1 MGFLIDTNVLSELR
15 KKERVNPGVR
25 QWYAS
30 VQGESLYLSTL
41 TLGEIRNGIERLR
54 RRDPEA
60 SAHLEAW
67 LLKVET
73 DMADRILPVTS
84 AIADRWGRLGVPD
97 PLPVV
102 DALMAATAL
111 VHDLILVTRN
121 VADVERTGVRL
132 INPFT
137 DSPLE
142 EREP

>member
-15 KKERVNPGVR
+15 KKERANPGVR

-60 SAHLEAW
+60 SAHLEVW

-111 VHDLILVTRN
+111 VHELILVTRN